1 MVLVEV
7 AMKKKRLL
15 TFKGE
20 FVDTLDWEQQQV
32 FRLLKNQPGTQYQ
45 EADEAVRKQL
55 RDWVQNLL
63 VTTEVTVQ
71 FVKSD
76 GTVRD
81 MRCTLDHSRIP
92 PAPPKPVPA
101 GIQASS
107 TVNIDGL
114 VESKKPRK
122 EPDPVTQRV
131 YDLDLKEWRSFRYD
145 RLQKITA
152 EINFAK

>member
-1 MVLVEV
+1 MVHVEV
-7 AMKKKRLL
+7 EMKKKRSL
-15 TFKGE
+15 TFRGE
-20 FVDTLDWEQQQV
+20 FVDILDWEKAEV
-32 FRLLKNQPGTQYQ
+32 FRLLKGQPGTQYQ
-45 EADEAVRKQL
+45 EADEAGRKQM

-63 VTTEVTVQ
+63 GNTEVTVQ

-81 MRCTLDHSRIP
+81 MRCTLEHSRIP
-92 PAPPKPVPA
+92 PAPPKPVST

-114 VESKKPRK
+114 AESKKPRR

-152 EINFAK
+152 EISFAK

>member
-1 MVLVEV
+1 MI
-7 AMKKKRLL
+7 KKRNL
-15 TFKGE
+15 TFRGE
-20 FVDTLDWEQQQV
+20 LMDLMDWEKNEV
-32 FRLLKNQPGTQYQ
+32 FRLLKNQPGTHYQ
-45 EADEAVRKQL
+45 EADESGRKQM
-55 RDWVQNLL
+55 RNWVKNLL
-63 VTTEVTVQ
+63 GNSEVTVK

-81 MRCTLDHSRIP
+81 MRCTLDSSRIP
-92 PAPPKPVPA
+92 PAPPKPVPLE
-101 GIQASS
+101 IESSS

-114 VESKKPRK
+114 AESKKPRK

-131 YDLDLKEWRSFRYD
+131 YDLDQGAWRSFRYD

>member
-1 MVLVEV
+1 M
-7 AMKKKRLL
+7 AMKKKRSL

-20 FVDTLDWEQQQV
+20 FVDNLDWEKAEV

-45 EADEAVRKQL
+45 EADDEGRKQL
-55 RDWVQNLL
+55 RGWVQNLL
-63 VTTEVTVQ
+63 SNSEVTVQ

-81 MRCTLDHSRIP
+81 MRCTLDRSRIP
-92 PAPPKPVPA
+92 PAPFNPTPV
-101 GIQASS
+101 ASVITGGS
-107 TVNIDGL
+107 TANIDGL
-114 VESKKPRK
+114 AESKKPRK

-152 EINFAK
+152 EISFAK

>member
-1 MVLVEV
+1 MV
-7 AMKKKRLL
+7 MKKKRSL

-20 FVDTLDWEQQQV
+20 FVDTLDWEKAEV

-45 EADEAVRKQL
+45 EADEADRKQI
-55 RDWVQNLL
+55 RGWVQNLL
-63 VTTEVTVQ
+63 GNSEVTVQ

-81 MRCTLDHSRIP
+81 MRCTLSRDLIP
-92 PAPPKPVPA
+92 PAPPKPVPTE
-101 GIQASS
+101 IEASS

-114 VESKKPRK
+114 AESRKPRK

-152 EINFAK
+152 EISFAK

>member
-1 MVLVEV
+1 M

-15 TFKGE
+15 TFRGD
-20 FVDTLDWEQQQV
+20 VMDTLDWEKAEV
-32 FRLLKNQPGTQYQ
+32 FRLLKGQPGTQYQ
-45 EADEAVRKQL
+45 EADEAGRKQM

-63 VTTEVTVQ
+63 NNSEITVQ

-81 MRCTLDHSRIP
+81 MRCTLDRSRIP
-92 PAPPKPVPA
+92 PAPFNPTLVA
-101 GIQASS
+101 AIITGGS

-114 VESKKPRK
+114 AESRKPRK

-131 YDLDLKEWRSFRYD
+131 YDLDQNAWRSFRYD

>member
-1 MVLVEV
+1 
-7 AMKKKRLL
+7 MKKKRSL

-20 FVDTLDWEQQQV
+20 FVDTLDWEKAEV

-45 EADEAVRKQL
+45 EADEADRKQI
-55 RDWVQNLL
+55 RGWVQNLL
-63 VTTEVTVQ
+63 GNSEVTVQ

-76 GTVRD
+76 GTVRH
-81 MRCTLDHSRIP
+81 MRCTLSRDLIP
-92 PAPPKPVPA
+92 PAPPKPVPTE
-101 GIQASS
+101 IEASS

-114 VESKKPRK
+114 AEGRKPRK
-122 EPDPVTQRV
+122 DPDPVTQRV
-131 YDLDLKEWRSFRYD
+131 YDLDQNAWRSFRYD

>member
-1 MVLVEV
+1 MI
-7 AMKKKRLL
+7 KKRNL
-15 TFKGE
+15 TFRGD
-20 FVDTLDWEQQQV
+20 VMDTLDWEKAEV
-32 FRLLKNQPGTQYQ
+32 FRLLKNQPGTHYQ
-45 EADEAVRKQL
+45 EADEAGKKQI
-55 RDWVQNLL
+55 RSWVKNLL
-63 VTTEVTVQ
+63 GHNEVTVQ

-81 MRCTLDHSRIP
+81 MRCTLDRNRIP
-92 PAPPKPVPA
+92 PAPFKPTP
-101 GIQASS
+101 IASVIIGGS

-114 VESKKPRK
+114 VESKKSRK

-152 EINFAK
+152 EISFAK

>member
-1 MVLVEV
+1 MV
-7 AMKKKRLL
+7 MKKKRSL

-20 FVDTLDWEQQQV
+20 FVDTLDWEKAEV

-45 EADEAVRKQL
+45 EADEADRKQI
-55 RDWVQNLL
+55 RGWVQNLL
-63 VTTEVTVQ
+63 GNTIVTVQ

-81 MRCTLDHSRIP
+81 MRCTLARDLIP
-92 PAPPKPVPA
+92 PAPPKPVPTE
-101 GIQASS
+101 IEASS

-114 VESKKPRK
+114 AESRKPRK

-152 EINFAK
+152 EISFAK